1 MRIVILGAGFAGI
14 AAARQLGRV
23 ARRNPAIEVHLV
35 NQENYFVFQPLL
47 PEVVSCNIE
56 PGHVLSPIR
65 QLCPGVQF
73 HCAGVRHVDQRQRT
87 VTLVGTD
94 ERRGVTLQY
103 DHLVWCLG
111 LVMDL
116 SRVPGMA
123 EHAFPMKTLGDAFR
137 LRNHVLGRL
146 EEADQERDPVARAR
160 MLTVVTVGGGF
171 SGVETMA
178 AINDM
183 ISSVLKYYPHAAT
196 AKREMVLV
204 HAGERVLPELDLD
217 AASFAQA
224 KLQQRGVKVV
234 LNRVVTEATEDGV
247 TLSDGTRISAGT
259 VVCTV
264 GNAPHHL
271 VSTTGFP
278 AKRGRIV
285 VDEMLRVEGED
296 HCWAMGDAALVP
308 DSKGGVCPTTAQY
321 AMRQGKLCA
330 DNILATIENR
340 PLRRFHFQGIG
351 QLTMVGRHAGAGK
364 LYGLKLSGFIP
375 WYLWRSVYLAK
386 MPSLRAKVRIA
397 VDWTLELLFPHDIT
411 MINVKQTEQLK
422 RVHFR
427 QGEVIVRQGEVAD
440 NFYLIESGEVEIVRE
455 EPGGEAHQ
463 LGTRKAGASFGEIGL
478 LNGVPRTATV
488 RCLTAVDV
496 IKLSRHD
503 FLSLVKN
510 HEVIGGIVEREARSI
525 REREQAA
532 QVTQP

>member
-1 MRIVILGAGFAGI
+1 MTRIVILGGGFAGI
-14 AAARQLGRV
+14 TTARQLGRV
-23 ARRNPAIEVHLV
+23 TRRNPAIDVHLV
-35 NQENYFVFQPLL
+35 NNENYFVFQPLL

-73 HCAGVRHVDQRQRT
+73 HCAGVRQVDRQRKT

-94 ERRGVTLQY
+94 ERRSMLLEY

-137 LRNHVLGRL
+137 VRNHVLGRL
-146 EEADQERDPVARAR
+146 EEADQEPDGAVRDR

-178 AINDM
+178 AVNDM
-183 ISSVLKYYPHAAT
+183 IRSVLKYYPNAA
-196 AKREMVLV
+196 AGKRRMVLV
-204 HAGERVLPELDLD
+204 HAGDRVLPELDGD
-217 AASFAQA
+217 AAGFAQA
-224 KLQQRGVKVV
+224 KLRERGVEVL
-234 LNRVVTEATEDGV
+234 LNRIVTEATEDGV
-247 TLSDGTRISAGT
+247 TLSDGSTISAGT
-259 VVCTV
+259 VICTV
-264 GNAPHHL
+264 GNVPHPL
-271 VSTTGFP
+271 VSKTGFP
-278 AKRGRIV
+278 ATRGRVI
-285 VDEMLRVEGED
+285 VDEMLRVQGEE
-296 HCWAMGDAALVP
+296 HCWAVGDAALVP
-308 DSKGGVCPTTAQY
+308 DSRGGFCPTTAQY
-321 AMRQGKLCA
+321 AMREGVLCA

-340 PLRRFHFQGIG
+340 PLHAFQFRGLG

-364 LYGLKLSGFIP
+364 VFGLKLSGFIP

-386 MPSLRAKVRIA
+386 MPGLRSKVRIA
-397 VDWTLELLFPHDIT
+397 MDWTLELLFPQDIT

-422 RVHFR
+422 RAHFR
-427 QGEVIVRQGEVAD
+427 QGELIIREGEVAD
-440 NFYLIESGEVEIVRE
+440 HFYLIESGEVEIVHE
-455 EPGGEAHQ
+455 EPGGHAQ
-463 LGTRKAGASFGEIGL
+463 RLGIRRAGTSFGEIGL

-496 IKLSRHD
+496 IKLSRQD

-510 HEVIGGIVEREARSI
+510 HEVIGGIVEREARRI
-525 REREQAA
+525 HEREH
-532 QVTQP
+532 VKDKG